1 MEWSKKFKP
10 YVFSTNQPIV
20 IMKLN
25 YQTILCCL
33 GLWFLLGQTALWA
46 QENDA
51 TKLYQQEQVGA
62 QTFDA
67 TVWKKTAKDM
77 KFSTKPQVK
86 KVPKRVDTPIP
97 EPARA
102 NSATVFSARSLLLFI
117 AILLLI
123 FVIYKAVAG
132 NAILINK
139 PIERRQPVALK
150 DIEANL
156 QEADVE
162 SFLTQ
167 SLKDKDYRLAIR
179 LYYLAIIKEMAAKG
193 LIDWKRDK
201 TNGQYLR
208 ELRQKQYPEL
218 KAFRGVTR
226 VFEYVW
232 YSNMTFDSGQFEE
245 VRIDF
250 NNLLQSIK

>member
-1 MEWSKKFKP
+1 
-10 YVFSTNQPIV
+10 
-20 IMKLN
+20 MKIN
-25 YQTILCCL
+25 YQILLCCL
-33 GLWFLLGQTALWA
+33 TLWLLLGQSVVRA

-51 TKLYQQEQVGA
+51 TQSYQQERLRTQV
-62 QTFDA
+62 FDA
-67 TVWKKTAKDM
+67 NVWQKTAKDM

-86 KVPKRVDTPIP
+86 KIPKQVNNSTPIQP
-97 EPARA
+97 RTNP
-102 NSATVFSARSLLLFI
+102 STVFSARSLLLFI
-117 AILLLI
+117 AVLLLI

-139 PIERRQPVALK
+139 PIEHRRPIALK
-150 DIEANL
+150 DIETNL

-162 SFLTQ
+162 GFLAQ
-167 SLKDKDYRLAIR
+167 SLQQKDYRLAIR
-179 LYYLAIIKEMAAKG
+179 LYYLAIIKELAAKG
-193 LIDWKRDK
+193 IIDWKRDK

-208 ELRQKQYPEL
+208 ELRRKQYPQL
-218 KAFRGVTR
+218 KAFKSVTR

-232 YSNMTFDSGQFEE
+232 YSNMAFDSGQFEE

>member
-1 MEWSKKFKP
+1 
-10 YVFSTNQPIV
+10 
-20 IMKLN
+20 MKIN
-25 YQTILCCL
+25 YQTLLCCL
-33 GLWFLLGQTALWA
+33 GLWLLLGQSVLWA

-51 TKLYQQEQVGA
+51 TQSYQKERLRTQV
-62 QTFDA
+62 FDA
-67 TVWKKTAKDM
+67 KVWQNTAKDM

-86 KVPKRVDTPIP
+86 KVPRQVNNSTPIQTTTN
-97 EPARA
+97 R
-102 NSATVFSARSLLLFI
+102 STVFSARSLLLFI
-117 AILLLI
+117 AVLLLI

-139 PIERRQPVALK
+139 PIEHRRPIALK
-150 DIEANL
+150 DIETNL

-162 SFLTQ
+162 SFLAE
-167 SLKDKDYRLAIR
+167 SLQQKDYRLAIR
-179 LYYLAIIKEMAAKG
+179 LYYLAIIKELAAKG
-193 LIDWKRDK
+193 FIDWKRDK

-208 ELRQKQYPEL
+208 ELRRKQYPQL
-218 KAFRGVTR
+218 KAFKSVTR

-232 YSNMTFDSGQFEE
+232 YSNMAFDGGQFEE

>member
-1 MEWSKKFKP
+1 
-10 YVFSTNQPIV
+10 
-20 IMKLN
+20 MKIN
-25 YQTILCCL
+25 YQTLICCL
-33 GLWFLLGQTALWA
+33 GLWFLLGQSALWA

-51 TKLYQQEQVGA
+51 TALYQQEQVGT

-67 TVWKKTAKDM
+67 TVWTKTSKDM

-86 KVPKRVDTPIP
+86 KIPKQV
-97 EPARA
+97 
-102 NSATVFSARSLLLFI
+102 NSAPTPVNRQANPNTVFSARSLLLLV
-117 AILLLI
+117 AVLLLI
-123 FVIYKAVAG
+123 FVIYRAVAG

-150 DIEANL
+150 DIETNL

-162 SFLTQ
+162 GFLAQ
-167 SLKDKDYRLAIR
+167 SLKQKDYRLAIR
-179 LYYLAIIKEMAAKG
+179 LYYLAIIKELSAKG

-208 ELRQKQYPEL
+208 ELRKQNYPQL

-232 YSNMTFDSGQFEE
+232 YSNMTFDGGQFEE